1 MTNTVKE
8 LTNQLKK
15 VTQEHL
21 FFGNNNQFTF
31 ENLEKTKPMQ
41 DEIERLRK
49 LIKKETKLH
58 KWSTTN
64 IGRRLKH

>member
-1 MTNTVKE
+1 MTTVKE

-15 VTQEHL
+15 ITQEHL
-21 FFGNNNQFTF
+21 LFGNSHKFAF
-31 ENLEKTKPMQ
+31 EKMEKTKVMQ
-41 DEIERLRK
+41 NEIERLRK

-58 KWSTTN
+58 TWSTTN